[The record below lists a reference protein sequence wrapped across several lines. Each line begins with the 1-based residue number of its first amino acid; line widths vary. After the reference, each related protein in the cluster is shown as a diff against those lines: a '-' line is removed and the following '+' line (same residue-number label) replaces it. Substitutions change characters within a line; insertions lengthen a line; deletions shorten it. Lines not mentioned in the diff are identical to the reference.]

1 MDIDAYMRHQK
12 AMDEKVYI
20 EEGFVIFKLEETEY
34 EIPLS
39 RLSSQQRLL
48 GWIFH
53 LTEKSWVDIE
63 ILRHFM
69 KIVSE
74 HFDYP
79 LYE

>member
-20 EEGFVIFKLEETEY
+20 EDGFVIFKLEETEY

-48 GWIFH
+48 G
-53 LTEKSWVDIE
+53 
-63 ILRHFM
+63 
-69 KIVSE
+69 
-74 HFDYP
+74 
-79 LYE
+79 